1 MNTPSSVHRR
11 SPLRALCAL
20 GLTLAALVGGSAP
33 AAAHVSPAQAE
44 HAAERGVGWFLSH
57 QKETGSLSSD
67 WALTA
72 LAAAGLNA
80 ADARTSLL
88 DPSAQDFYLG
98 DWQASGPGGA
108 PTDAERAILAGSAG
122 GIQTSRL
129 STSPEAAKSN
139 LVARVA
145 EFFDGE
151 QIGLESLLSDD
162 IFGVLALH
170 HAGAPPELLRALA
183 DYLRAK
189 QLPGGGFSWS
199 ASPEAIEDPEMT
211 GATLAALCA
220 AGGTPSDPDVV
231 AGLKFLHT
239 AQDEA
244 SGGFAAP
251 FGIGVNTDTTAWIVS
266 GLVQCGID
274 PQGSEWTTAEGKT
287 PLDYLLSM
295 QRPDGHFEWK
305 EGFAGGAFE
314 TYSAVRP
321 LAGAGFSAP
330 APERLDGV
338 SPAVRPVEE
347 VGDGTLV
354 PIAIAID
361 HGAGADDVRVCRIDT
376 ETGSDLGKVLA
387 DAQAASTPADCV
399 TEFAISSGADLE
411 SLNGVAETGDDEW
424 RVGIDGADPEAV
436 GDGPVGFGDFVF
448 LEYAGIGTEAEEQE
462 ETEVTPLRAPEPVA
476 LTPLLRPRIAVRG
489 PARFRRGQVLVRL
502 GCPRGNGAAGCRG
515 AVSVRFKPGRRA
527 KARSGARAGFRLRSG
542 ATDVVRA
549 RATRALRQAVRNRR
563 RVRLRVVAGTRA
575 VDGGWRLTRA
585 RRFIRR

>member
-1 MNTPSSVHRR
+1 MNTPHSSSRR

-20 GLTLAALVGGSAP
+20 GLALAALAAGSAP
-33 AAAHVSPAQAE
+33 AAAYVSPAQAE
-44 HAAERGVGWFLSH
+44 HAADRGVGWFLSH

-72 LAAAGLNA
+72 LAATGLNA

-98 DWQASGPGGA
+98 EWQAGGPGGA
-108 PTDAERAILAGSAG
+108 PTDAERAILAGTAG

-183 DYLRAK
+183 KYLRAK

-199 ASPEAIEDPEMT
+199 ASPEAVEDPEMT
-211 GATLAALCA
+211 GATIAALCA
-220 AGGTPSDPDVV
+220 AGASPSDPDV
-231 AGLKFLHT
+231 AQGLEFLRT
-239 AQDEA
+239 AQDPA

-274 PQGSEWTTAEGKT
+274 PQGPGWTSEEGRT

-295 QRPDGHFEWK
+295 QQPDGHFEWK
-305 EGFAGGAFE
+305 EGFSGGAFE

-330 APERLDGV
+330 APPRLDGV
-338 SPAVRPVEE
+338 SPAVRPAPE
-347 VGDGTLV
+347 VPAGTTTPLALV
-354 PIAIAID
+354 ID
-361 HGAGADDVRVCRIDT
+361 HGAGADDVRICRIDA
-376 ETGSDLGKVLA
+376 ETGSDLGEVLA
-387 DAQAASTPADCV
+387 EAQAASTPAGCV
-399 TEFAISSGADLE
+399 TEFALANGGDLE
-411 SLNGVAETGDDEW
+411 SLNGVAESGDDEW
-424 RVGIDGADPEAV
+424 RAGIDGSAPTAV
-436 GDGPVGFGDFVF
+436 GAEPVGLGDLVF
-448 LEYAGIGTEAEEQE
+448 LKYTGTTTEPDEVDVPALRSAAAPAAGAT
-462 ETEVTPLRAPEPVA
+462 LRAR
-476 LTPLLRPRIAVRG
+476 RPRIFVQGR
-489 PARFRRGQVLVRL
+489 ARLRRGRVLVRL
-502 GCPRGNGAAGCRG
+502 RCPRGNGRLGCRG
-515 AVSVRFKPGRRA
+515 ALQVRFKRRRRG
-527 KARSGARAGFRLRSG
+527 KAQVGASTGFGLSSGTSR
-542 ATDVVRA
+542 VVGP
-549 RATRALRQAVRNRR
+549 RATRALRRAARTRR
-563 RVRLRVVAGTRA
+563 RVRLRVVAATRA
-575 VDGGWRLTRA
+575 EDGGLRLTRA

>member
-1 MNTPSSVHRR
+1 MNTPHGSYRR

-20 GLTLAALVGGSAP
+20 GLTLAALAAGSAP

-44 HAAERGVGWFLSH
+44 HAAERGVGWFLTH
-57 QKETGSLSSD
+57 QKDTGSLSSD

-72 LAAAGLNA
+72 LAATGLNA

-98 DWQASGPGGA
+98 GWQAAGPGGA
-108 PTDAERAILAGSAG
+108 PTDAERAILAGTAG

-129 STSPEAAKSN
+129 STSAEAAKSN

-183 DYLRAK
+183 DYLRSK

-220 AGGTPSDPDVV
+220 AGASPSDPAV
-231 AGLKFLHT
+231 AQGLDFLQT
-239 AQDEA
+239 AQDA
-244 SGGFAAP
+244 ANGGFAAP
-251 FGIGVNTDTTAWIVS
+251 FGIGVNTDTTGWIVS
-266 GLVQCGID
+266 GLVQCGVD
-274 PQGSEWTTAEGKT
+274 PQGPEWTTAAAKT

-295 QRPDGHFEWK
+295 QRPDGHFDWK
-305 EGFAGGAFE
+305 EGFSGGAFE

-330 APERLDGV
+330 APPRLDGV
-338 SPAVRPVEE
+338 SPAVRPVE
-347 VGDGTLV
+347 VVPDGTTV
-354 PIAIAID
+354 PIALAID
-361 HGAGADDVRVCRIDT
+361 HGPGADDVRICRVDT
-376 ETGSDLGKVLA
+376 ETGSSLGEALA

-399 TEFAISSGADLE
+399 TEFAIGGGGDLD
-411 SLNGVAETGDDEW
+411 SLNGVAEAGGNEW
-424 RVGIDGADPEAV
+424 RVGIGGDEPTAV
-436 GDGPVGFGDFVF
+436 AGKPVGFGDLVF
-448 LEYAGIGTEAEEQE
+448 LEYAGPESEAAEQE
-462 ETEVTPLRAPEPVA
+462 EIDVPPVGAAAPVA
-476 LTPLLRPRIAVRG
+476 LARLLRPRVAVRG
-489 PARFRRGQVLVRL
+489 PARLHRGRVLVRL
-502 GCPRGNGAAGCRG
+502 DCPRGNGGAGCRG
-515 AVSVRFKPGRRA
+515 AVRVLFKRHRRGRA
-527 KARSGARAGFRLRSG
+527 LVGARTGFRLRSG
-542 ATDVVRA
+542 AVRVVRA
-549 RATRALRQAVRNRR
+549 GTTRALRRTVRRR
-563 RVRLRVVAGTRA
+563 HRVRLRVVVATRA
-575 VDGGWRLTRA
+575 EDGGLRLTQVK
-585 RRFIRR
+585 RFIRR